1 MVMVY
6 IWPAVVSMPV
16 IEVGAAAG
24 ASLDRTTYWG
34 GANVNMSVVAVL
46 TATGRLSS
54 TVLASGSKLTM
65 V

>member
-1 MVMVY
+1 MVY
-6 IWPAVVSMPV
+6 IWPGATIDASNRSGVRGRR
-16 IEVGAAAG
+16 VGRPYDI
-24 ASLDRTTYWG
+24 L

-54 TVLASGSKLTM
+54 TVLFDGSKLTM

>member
-1 MVMVY
+1 MVY
-6 IWPAVVSMPV
+6 GWLAVMPMLV

-54 TVLASGSKLTM
+54 TVLLNGSKLTM